1 MTVDGIESMS
11 WPKLPAKAAYLALNN
26 PKRRNALSLAVL
38 RDLRDQLYKYNT
50 STKDGKLRILPP
62 FNQSIL
68 QKLEAAEEKSDPQA
82 VEEYG

>member
-1 MTVDGIESMS
+1 MS

-26 PKRRNALSLAVL
+26 AKRRNALSLAVL

-50 STKDGKLRILPP
+50 SPNDGKLRILPP
-62 FNQSIL
+62 FNPSLL
-68 QKLEAAEEKSDPQA
+68 QKLEAADEKSDPQA